1 MLNKTEGGKLKG
13 KEKKGTA
20 EFSDLQWMIEMT
32 LETVTE
38 RRRNGEVKRK
48 RRYVKMEE
56 ERKQECSSAIL

>member
-13 KEKKGTA
+13 KEKNGTA

-56 ERKQECSSAIL
+56 EKKEEEHSSVT